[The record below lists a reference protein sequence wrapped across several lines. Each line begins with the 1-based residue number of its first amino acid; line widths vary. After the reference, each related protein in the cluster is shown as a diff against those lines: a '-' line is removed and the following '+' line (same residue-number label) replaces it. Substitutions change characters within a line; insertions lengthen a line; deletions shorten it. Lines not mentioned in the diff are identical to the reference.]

1 MPPEHREQL
10 ERTFHNLSQMMPE
23 HIKFEI
29 LDQEWKF
36 TNGLRWSCSSYLDWM
51 ALCDLAERV
60 VSDLQDFMAD
70 LKSEWWSMIGRKRLG
85 HRIDCVGGRPE
96 LMLLL

>member
-1 MPPEHREQL
+1 MFRD
-10 ERTFHNLSQMMPE
+10 LSQMMPE

-29 LDQEWKF
+29 LYQEWKF
-36 TNGLRWSCSSYLDWM
+36 TNGLRCSLYLDWTT
-51 ALCDLAERV
+51 LCDLAERV

-96 LMLLL
+96 LVLLL